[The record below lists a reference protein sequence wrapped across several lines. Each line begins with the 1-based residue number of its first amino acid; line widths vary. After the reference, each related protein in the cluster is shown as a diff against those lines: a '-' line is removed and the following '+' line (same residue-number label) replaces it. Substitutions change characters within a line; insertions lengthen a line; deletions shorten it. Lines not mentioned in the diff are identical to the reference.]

1 MRFFLS
7 NLFLLY
13 IFLNYIL
20 IEVFGILYEGYV
32 NFYVVLGDICY
43 CFLYFIVLCKRIF
56 FGCIMDYLIFF
67 VCMYVFFV

>member
-32 NFYVVLGDICY
+32 NFYVV
-43 CFLYFIVLCKRIF
+43 F
-56 FGCIMDYLIFF
+56 
-67 VCMYVFFV
+67 